1 MQKTQYITAD
11 FIRLTVRCKYSL
23 IELLDGKKICI
34 LRCTGGELCS
44 CKTYGVC
51 ILCWCIYFVFFFFV
65 DIFSFFEFFMLL
77 SLFPPGYFDFIYA
90 LLTGGVN

>member
-1 MQKTQYITAD
+1 MENYVVVKLMVFVSYVGV
-11 FIRLTVRCKYSL
+11 FIS
-23 IELLDGKKICI
+23 
-34 LRCTGGELCS
+34 S
-44 CKTYGVC
+44 
-51 ILCWCIYFVFFFFV
+51 FFFV